1 MNEDSQTVEKS
12 TDDSGADDS
21 VSYRHHYTEDAMR
34 ALDDYCSD
42 YPSRDLK
49 AILDEAARLIDIH
62 DDGTTEYYAQLEPEA
77 VGRWVL
83 GSAWDAPT
91 QYDNQNV
98 SLVRE
103 ILTHYCEVMRCAST
117 YANRRSH
124 DLTVRFLNDEDGLE
138 TLFLSERQTAID
150 SLRYP
155 GLLKAAQSLIES
167 RRHRARLGRH
177 DSARQAQ
184 HSRITD
190 ADWPELFQPI
200 EVPLEFGTYNRMW
213 CEALPERVRELTE
226 EQFVLVIPCG
236 ESSGQDTVELTQDA
250 TPKLIL
256 SIDTVGKPVAC
267 EAFAGG
273 VLRIPFVANRNLFAV
288 LRSHLAVVYVFAQHA
303 LFVEYPWN
311 QMTLGRTRIDEAE
324 LLERRAH
331 ENPDLVSAALESIQP
346 CRFQIDRIVGIL
358 SGKSTPAWM
367 DDIPF

>member
-1 MNEDSQTVEKS
+1 MNEDAQTVETG
-12 TDDSGADDS
+12 TDDSVA
-21 VSYRHHYTEDAMR
+21 YRHHYTEDAMR

-49 AILDEAARLIDIH
+49 AILDEAARLIDTH
-62 DDGTTEYYAQLEPEA
+62 DDGTSEYYAQLEPQT

-91 QYDNQNV
+91 QYDNRNV
-98 SLVRE
+98 SLARE
-103 ILTHYCEVMRCAST
+103 ILTHYCEVMRCASA
-117 YANRRSH
+117 YANRRSY
-124 DLTVRFLNDEDGLE
+124 DPAVRFLNDEDGLE
-138 TLFLSERQTAID
+138 TLLLPERRTAID

-155 GLLKAAQSLIES
+155 GLLRAAQSLIES
-167 RRHRARLGRH
+167 RRYRARLGRH

-184 HSRITD
+184 HSRISD

-200 EVPLEFGTYNRMW
+200 ETPLEFGTYNRMW
-213 CEALPERVRELTE
+213 REALPERVRELTE
-226 EQFVLVIPCG
+226 EQFVLLIPCG
-236 ESSGQDTVELTQDA
+236 APSGQDTAELTQDA

-256 SIDTVGKPVAC
+256 NTDIAGKPAAC

-273 VLRIPFVANRNLFAV
+273 ALRIPFVANRNLFAE
-288 LRSHLAVVYVFAQHA
+288 LRSHLAVVFVFAQHA

-311 QMTLGRTRIDEAE
+311 QMTLGRTRIKEAE
-324 LLERRAH
+324 SLERRAR
-331 ENPDLVSAALESIQP
+331 ENPNLMSTTLEGILP
-346 CRFQIDRIVGIL
+346 CRFQVDRIVGLL